1 MVIAVSA
8 SRDGCRGGNLRFSA
22 AGRRAAGQC
31 RDRDRVRVS
40 GAQANPSRRRGRNR
54 AGITAF
60 YFTGW
65 RGRFITANAGL
76 STSFSPGDTLRRD
89 KPEEK
94 AINSAGYGPFWT
106 GTPRAK
112 LSGAAGSHD
121 LARSARNAN
130 GRVAKAGI
138 WQ

>member
-1 MVIAVSA
+1 MA
-8 SRDGCRGGNLRFSA
+8 
-22 AGRRAAGQC
+22 
-31 RDRDRVRVS
+31 
-40 GAQANPSRRRGRNR
+40 RNR
-54 AGITAF
+54 PGITAF

-65 RGRFITANAGL
+65 QCRFITANAGL

-89 KPEEK
+89 NLKKRPLLPPDTVLW
-94 AINSAGYGPFWT
+94 A

-112 LSGAAGSHD
+112 LSGAAASHD
-121 LARSARNAN
+121 LAWSVRNAN

>member
-22 AGRRAAGQC
+22 AAPPANAVIAIESAFPARRLTL
-31 RDRDRVRVS
+31 
-40 GAQANPSRRRGRNR
+40 SRRRGRNR

-65 RGRFITANAGL
+65 RGRFITANAEL

-121 LARSARNAN
+121 LAWSARNAN